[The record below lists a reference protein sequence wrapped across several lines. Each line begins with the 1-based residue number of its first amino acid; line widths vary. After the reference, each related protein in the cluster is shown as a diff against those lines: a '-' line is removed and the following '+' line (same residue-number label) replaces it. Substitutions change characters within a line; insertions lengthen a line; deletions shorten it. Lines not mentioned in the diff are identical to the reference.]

1 MLPETIEAPPLSED
15 ACHHTQLSEHN
26 VRYPLHQ
33 IDAFTTRRF
42 GGNPAAV
49 VLLDR
54 WLSDDV
60 MLAIAAENNL
70 AETAFVLADSG
81 EDPIPLRWFAPTVEI
96 DLCGHA
102 TLATGHVLFE
112 RDPGRGDVIRFATMS
127 GTLSVTRRD
136 GALELDLPAR
146 PAESV
151 PVTDELVAALGG
163 ARPREAWRARDLVAV
178 FDREEEVR
186 ALAPD
191 FARIAALDTFAVC
204 VTARG
209 SQSDYVLRFFVPK
222 AGVDE
227 DPATGSSHCT
237 LVPFWAGRLG
247 RTRLTARQLS
257 ARVGEFT
264 CELRGNRVGVAGGT
278 VEYMRGEIVLE
289 NPVETAVFG
298 VDSDG
303 GKAQR

>member
-1 MLPETIEAPPLSED
+1 M
-15 ACHHTQLSEHN
+15 
-26 VRYPLHQ
+26 RYPLHQ

-49 VLLDR
+49 MLLDR
-54 WLSDDV
+54 WLPDDV

-70 AETAFVLADSG
+70 AETAFVLADTG

-151 PVTDELVAALGG
+151 PVTDG
-163 ARPREAWRARDLVAV
+163 ANQRSG
-178 FDREEEVR
+178 
-186 ALAPD
+186 
-191 FARIAALDTFAVC
+191 I
-204 VTARG
+204 
-209 SQSDYVLRFFVPK
+209 
-222 AGVDE
+222 
-227 DPATGSSHCT
+227 GSS
-237 LVPFWAGRLG
+237 PE
-247 RTRLTARQLS
+247 S
-257 ARVGEFT
+257 ARTNAVSARLFSAAIASITSSGNQRSSNMT
-264 CELRGNRVGVAGGT
+264 AAGLPPKRRVVKASIWWRG
-278 VEYMRGEIVLE
+278 
-289 NPVETAVFG
+289 
-298 VDSDG
+298 
-303 GKAQR
+303 

>member
-1 MLPETIEAPPLSED
+1 
-15 ACHHTQLSEHN
+15 
-26 VRYPLHQ
+26 VRYPFHQ

-54 WLSDDV
+54 WLPDDV

-112 RDPGRGDVIRFATMS
+112 RDPGCGDVIRFATMS
-127 GTLSVTRRD
+127 GALSVTRRD

-146 PAESV
+146 PAEPV
-151 PVTDELVAALGG
+151 PVSDDLVLALGG

-178 FDREEEVR
+178 FEREEEVR
-186 ALAPD
+186 ALEPD
-191 FARIAALDTFAVC
+191 FTRIAALDTFAVC
-204 VTARG
+204 ATAPG
-209 SQSDYVLRFFVPK
+209 SRSDYVLRFFVPR
-222 AGVDE
+222 AGIDE

-237 LVPFWAGRLG
+237 LVPLWAVRLG

-257 ARVGEFT
+257 VRVGEFT
-264 CELRGNRVGVAGGT
+264 CELRGDRVGVGGGT
-278 VEYMRGEIVLE
+278 VEFLRGEIVLE
-289 NPVETAVFG
+289 NTPETV
-298 VDSDG
+298 VS
-303 GKAQR
+303 R